1 MGNDSKSKL
10 PSSTPGQ
17 PEMGDNSDLP
27 NKDDD
32 LVEGKEPIPQPPP
45 LLSSSSSTTSTS
57 APSKPKKAE
66 ENQSLPGPSKSILA
80 RFKHRLDCPVAQT
93 GLCSCFREL
102 VSSAKATTTE
112 ETRPPPP
119 PPKVVAGSKK
129 KSSGKKTAQRGKRAV
144 NKKRPPTPPLR
155 YKQDSKTFASPYRFP
170 SEVPAYNREQDRSL
184 AAVEPSASVAG
195 EDASSGNQRRRGEE
209 EEREASKMHPI
220 NNALIESSASIL
232 GEDASS
238 GLRRRSPETPSSA
251 LVVADPSYGKIREEA
266 SRAVSIPA
274 RNALVESSASVLGE
288 DASSGQRRRSSE
300 NPSLTLV
307 KEDPS
312 YGQIGE
318 AKENKDEAV
327 KKANEE
333 DAKKGWRF

>member
-1 MGNDSKSKL
+1 M
-10 PSSTPGQ
+10 
-17 PEMGDNSDLP
+17 
-27 NKDDD
+27 
-32 LVEGKEPIPQPPP
+32 
-45 LLSSSSSTTSTS
+45 
-57 APSKPKKAE
+57 
-66 ENQSLPGPSKSILA
+66 
-80 RFKHRLDCPVAQT
+80 
-93 GLCSCFREL
+93 
-102 VSSAKATTTE
+102 SSAKATTTE
-112 ETRPPPP
+112 GKVEVKRGETRPPPP

-129 KSSGKKTAQRGKRAV
+129 KSSGKKTAQRGKRAAT
-144 NKKRPPTPPLR
+144 KKRPPTPPLR

-170 SEVPAYNREQDRSL
+170 SEVPAYNNREQDRSL

-195 EDASSGNQRRRGEE
+195 EDASSGSRRRSPEVPSALVVADPSYGKIREEEDEE

-327 KKANEE
+327 KKANE
-333 DAKKGWRF
+333 DAKKE